1 MWNVGV
7 YIRLSQ
13 EDGDKE
19 ESNSVINQREIITS
33 FVKENSDLKLFDY
46 YIDDGYSGTNFD
58 RPGFKKLIDD
68 VENNKINCIVVKDL
82 SRFGRNYIEVG
93 NYLEQIFPVSNIRF
107 ISINDYIDSYKDPE
121 SLNSI
126 IVPFKNLMND
136 EYSRDISQK
145 VKYALNTRKRNGEF
159 MGSVV
164 PYGYL
169 RSEEDKH
176 KLVVDENLREVIK
189 KIFSLALTGIGTT
202 IIARKLN
209 DENILSPGEYKIQV
223 LKLKGNFRKK
233 NKQSFW
239 TDSSVASILRNRIY
253 LGEMVQCKY
262 KKISYKIDKRIK
274 NDKDNWIIVKGTHEA
289 LVSYKDF
296 NKIQNLLDKRGFKCN
311 NNGTLSIFAGMIK
324 CGDCKNS
331 MVRNKSGNKK
341 KDGSDIVS
349 YYCST
354 YIRKSHELCTRH
366 LIKAEIVEDI
376 VLKAVKKQIKLVL
389 NQEKLINEI
398 YKERN
403 QNHIKEEYQEKII
416 SINEN
421 IQKLEN
427 IKKESY
433 LDWKKDIITQEDY
446 FMFVE
451 DYSKKINDYNKEI
464 AELENKI
471 NNIKDES
478 IEDYF
483 RHYRKYKNINKLD
496 RTITTELIET
506 IYIYEDKKIEIDFK
520 YNDIYSKIND
530 YIREEDQN

>member
-107 ISINDYIDSYKDPE
+107 ISINDYIDSYKEPE

-176 KLVVDENLREVIK
+176 KLIVDENLREVIK

-209 DENILSPGEYKIQV
+209 DENILSPGEYKVQV

-233 NKQSFW
+233 DKQSFW

-262 KKISYKIDKRIK
+262 KKISYKMLVIK
-274 NDKDNWIIVKGTHEA
+274 I
-289 LVSYKDF
+289 
-296 NKIQNLLDKRGFKCN
+296 
-311 NNGTLSIFAGMIK
+311 
-324 CGDCKNS
+324 
-331 MVRNKSGNKK
+331 
-341 KDGSDIVS
+341 
-349 YYCST
+349 
-354 YIRKSHELCTRH
+354 
-366 LIKAEIVEDI
+366 LIKYKIY
-376 VLKAVKKQIKLVL
+376 LIKEVL
-389 NQEKLINEI
+389 NVITMELYQFLQE
-398 YKERN
+398 
-403 QNHIKEEYQEKII
+403 
-416 SINEN
+416 
-421 IQKLEN
+421 
-427 IKKESY
+427 
-433 LDWKKDIITQEDY
+433 
-446 FMFVE
+446 
-451 DYSKKINDYNKEI
+451 
-464 AELENKI
+464 
-471 NNIKDES
+471 
-478 IEDYF
+478 
-483 RHYRKYKNINKLD
+483 
-496 RTITTELIET
+496 
-506 IYIYEDKKIEIDFK
+506 
-520 YNDIYSKIND
+520 
-530 YIREEDQN
+530 